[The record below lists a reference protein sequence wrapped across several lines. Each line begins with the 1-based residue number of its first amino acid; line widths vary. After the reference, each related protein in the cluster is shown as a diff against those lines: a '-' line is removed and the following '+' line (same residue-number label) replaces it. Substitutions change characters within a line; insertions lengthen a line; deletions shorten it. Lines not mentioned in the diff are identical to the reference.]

1 MSKRFASTVTAAS
14 FLLALGVLATADAAA
29 ATPAAAADT
38 VEADTITVELSPKA
52 ESGVRA
58 RARLVHDEDHVRVG
72 IAARGIEVGDEYPA
86 HIHRGTCEEGGGVVA
101 DVGPVTRSAE
111 DGDVGQA
118 TATVPVEEL
127 KQAKE
132 ESEAEHPSFFL
143 QIHLPDGT
151 PAACG
156 DVVKEE
162 KEKEEMAEADE
173 G

>member
-1 MSKRFASTVTAAS
+1 MSERFASTVTAAF

-29 ATPAAAADT
+29 ATPAGAADT
-38 VEADTITVELSPKA
+38 VVADTMTVELSAKG

-58 RARLVHDEDHVRVG
+58 RARLVRDEDHLRLG
-72 IAARGIEVGDEYPA
+72 IAARGIEVGEEYPA
-86 HIHRGTCEEGGGVVA
+86 HIHRGTCDEGGGVVA

-118 TATVPVEEL
+118 TATVPMEEL

-132 ESEAEHPSFFL
+132 EGEAEPPSFFL

-162 KEKEEMAEADE
+162 KEEKEREEADE

>member
-29 ATPAAAADT
+29 ATPAGAADT
-38 VEADTITVELSPKA
+38 VEADTITVELAPKG

-58 RARLVHDEDHVRVG
+58 RARLVHDEDQLRVG
-72 IAARGIEVGDEYPA
+72 LAARGIEVGDEYPA
-86 HIHRGTCEEGGGVVA
+86 HIHRGTCDEGGGVVA

-111 DGDVGQA
+111 DAEAGQA

-143 QIHLPDGT
+143 QVHLPDGT

-156 DVVKEE
+156 DVVKGE
-162 KEKEEMAEADE
+162 KQKEERDEADE